1 MQVNVQVASEW
12 KINEHRVLEPWPSVA
27 RLSGLWIL
35 SSFPDFGT
43 TGKAMAD
50 K

>member
-1 MQVNVQVASEW
+1 MEDQRAQSPE
-12 KINEHRVLEPWPSVA
+12 RPRTMTLVA